1 MHSASCAAQK
11 HVLESRCEAPNW
23 TKYQSTSPEHRVE
36 ESGDKSESVAYPAW
50 APLGIKRP
58 PVGERKGGKWGGNRE
73 ATPLPCY
80 EVRELN
86 LKLRS
91 ICAGAHNVFSF
102 KHFLLAAERRLIY
115 SQSVFHSSF
124 SPSLPY
130 PILKDCSGEY
140 TGSIKLFW
148 PEIPLLINH
157 LQGLLIS
164 SQSKGA
170 HSGVCCWAGQRLL

>member
-50 APLGIKRP
+50 APLG
-58 PVGERKGGKWGGNRE
+58 E

-80 EVRELN
+80 EVREVN

-130 PILKDCSGEY
+130 PILKDRSGEY
-140 TGSIKLFW
+140 TGSIKLF
-148 PEIPLLINH
+148 
-157 LQGLLIS
+157 
-164 SQSKGA
+164 
-170 HSGVCCWAGQRLL
+170 